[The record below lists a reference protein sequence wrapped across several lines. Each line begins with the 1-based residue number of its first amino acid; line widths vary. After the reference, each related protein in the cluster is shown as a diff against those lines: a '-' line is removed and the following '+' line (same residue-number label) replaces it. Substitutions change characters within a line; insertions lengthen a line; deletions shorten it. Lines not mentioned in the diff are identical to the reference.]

1 MSDLFAE
8 APASTVTLAQLA
20 FAIREVLDDNFA
32 GTHRITAEIA
42 SISAAN
48 ARGHCYL
55 ELVDRDPRSG
65 EEARLRANIWANR
78 WRVIEHYFQQ
88 ETGQR
93 LAKGMQIL
101 LEGQVTYH
109 PAYGLS
115 LNILSIDAAYTL
127 GRQKQALEK
136 ILARLTEEGL
146 MTIQKALEVEPV
158 LQRIAVIS
166 SPSAAGYQDF
176 VHQLEANPYEYRFGL
191 TLFTAVMQG
200 AETEASILNAL
211 DAIRRRAS
219 DFDAVAVLRGGG
231 ADQDLVAFNSYPL
244 GKALAE
250 FPLPILTGIGHERD
264 TTVPDLVA
272 YQRLKTPTAVAEYL
286 IEQAAVYEGEL
297 DDAADTIQTS
307 VNTSLLQ
314 EQNRLARL
322 ENSVLGNTA
331 AYLPTQA
338 ATLSLLADRIAAA
351 ATRLQDAQR
360 FSLDSLEKQLHL
372 LDPRL
377 QLKRGFALVY
387 GKKGLV
393 RKPADLKGPVRIVV
407 EKGEVK
413 GSFTPEA

>member
-8 APASTVTLAQLA
+8 APASSVTLAQLA

-78 WRVIEHYFQQ
+78 WRVIDHYFQQ

-101 LEGQVTYH
+101 LEGQLTYH

-115 LNILSIDAAYTL
+115 LNILSIDATYTL

-146 MTIQKALEVEPV
+146 MTIQKELEVEPV

-176 VHQLEANPYEYRFGL
+176 VHQLEANPYGYRFGL

-200 AETEASILNAL
+200 TETEASILNAL
-211 DAIRRRAS
+211 DAIRRRAAE
-219 DFDAVAVLRGGG
+219 FDAVAVLRGGG
-231 ADQDLVAFNSYPL
+231 ADQDLVAFNSYLL

-286 IEQAAVYEGEL
+286 IEQAALYEGEL
-297 DDAADTIQTS
+297 DDAADALQTS
-307 VNTSLLQ
+307 INTRLLQ

-322 ENSVLGNTA
+322 ENTLLGNTA
-331 AYLPTQA
+331 AYLPTQT
-338 ATLSLLADRIAAA
+338 ATLNLLADRIAAA
-351 ATRLQDAQR
+351 ATRVHDTQR
-360 FSLDSLEKQLHL
+360 FTLESLEKQLHL

-387 GKKGLV
+387 GKKGLA
-393 RKPADLKGPVRIVV
+393 RKPADLKGPLRIVV
-407 EKGEVK
+407 EKGEVQ